1 MSPEPSG
8 GGQNAEIRQP
18 GQRIDRWLWCAR
30 FFKSRTLAQKLC
42 NDRKVRLNSKIVAK
56 ASVSVRSGDV
66 LTFPQG
72 RQIRVIRVTELAA
85 RRGPAVEAR
94 GLYDDLT
101 PAKPRAD
108 EAALKLPLRAPGSGR
123 PTKRDRRAIDR
134 LEPKR

>member
-1 MSPEPSG
+1 MRTEPSAD
-8 GGQNAEIRQP
+8 GQNAEIRQA

-42 NDRKVRLNSKIVAK
+42 NNRKVRLNSKIVAK

-85 RRGPAVEAR
+85 RRGPAVEAQ

-101 PAKPRAD
+101 PANPRAD
-108 EAALKLPLRAPGSGR
+108 IVASKPPLRAPGSGR

-134 LEPKR
+134 LEPKG